1 MSTTPGN
8 GIPGAQPGPLPPPAF
23 PSPGVPPSSGQGP
36 PFGAP
41 PAPPAGP
48 PPYMPPSSG
57 GGGNGKTIGIV
68 IAAVVAVVALIG
80 GVVAFTG
87 GDDDEQASDTTEET
101 TERTDEPTDTTDG
114 PPDTTAEPPDT
125 TDEPTDTTDEATT
138 TTAVA
143 NTTAAPTTPAPATT
157 AAPPPVGGAVPFTR
171 LSEVLLPADPAAL
184 RATLA
189 TFGFPE
195 WWPIPDVM
203 STEPLPVLQGMNARD
218 SVSDPGTTSAF
229 GSISRTTSYLD
240 PNPDINAA
248 EATWTAKLPAD
259 LFDVAAA
266 VVEKTAQ
273 TQEGR
278 TFYSYNALALD
289 GSFDSVSLQLQEAL
303 SDTGEKVGVFV
314 DINYFPSVEQ
324 PSPVPTGAGT
334 GKQFLGSAPTAPQM
348 IWSSTGL
355 RLSGG
360 SGLIATNPYGSYE
373 ATWKVAAADKDAVIA
388 FLSDPAN
395 FSGDLAPT
403 AAGAFT
409 SDSFWEQSMDYQGF
423 AGEYGL
429 YHDPTSTD
437 DIYLTL
443 TFDLLD
449 E

>member
-1 MSTTPGN
+1 MSTLPGN
-8 GIPGAQPGPLPPPAF
+8 GIPGEQPSQLPPPAF
-23 PSPGVPPSSGQGP
+23 PPPGPPPSSGQMP

-41 PAPPAGP
+41 PPPPAGP
-48 PPYMPPSSG
+48 PPYMAPTGGS

-80 GVVAFTG
+80 GVVAFSG
-87 GDDDEQASDTTEET
+87 GDDEEQASDTTAET
-101 TERTDEPTDTTDG
+101 TQRTD
-114 PPDTTAEPPDT
+114 EPPDT
-125 TDEPTDTTDEATT
+125 TDEPTDTTDEATDTTAEAST
-138 TTAVA
+138 TTDDAD
-143 NTTAAPTTPAPATT
+143 TTVAPTTAAPATT
-157 AAPPPVGGAVPFTR
+157 AAPPPAGGPVPFTR
-171 LSEVLLPADPAAL
+171 LSDALLPPDPAAL
-184 RATLA
+184 RATLT

-203 STEPLPVLQGMNARD
+203 STEPLPIVQGINARD
-218 SVSDPGTTSAF
+218 SVFDPGTTSAF
-229 GSISRTTSYLD
+229 GSISLTTSYLD
-240 PNPDINAA
+240 PNPDINVA

-259 LFDVAAA
+259 QFDVAAA

-278 TFYSYNALALD
+278 TFYSYSAYALD

-303 SDTGEKVGVFV
+303 TDAGEKVGVFV
-314 DINYFPSVEQ
+314 DISYFPSVEQ
-324 PSPVPTGAGT
+324 PSPVPTGAGA

-348 IWSSTGL
+348 VWNSTDV

-395 FSGDLAPT
+395 FPSDLAPT

-409 SDSFWEQSMDYQGF
+409 SDSLWEQPMEYQGL
-423 AGEYGL
+423 AGEYEL
-429 YHDPTSTD
+429 YHDPTTTD

-443 TFDLLD
+443 RFDLLD
-449 E
+449 Q